1 MSSEAS
7 PITPARFAKAL
18 EDLSIGS
25 LHAKVAEIRNSIAH
39 LEASN
44 KELEHFA
51 RENDDRDCYEYLL
64 ENRQVIKSMEE
75 RIELIK
81 KEIVEAR
88 GMPFAPQEAKTTAP
102 VVQNGTA
109 PTTATQNGTSAGQ
122 AATNGGGEAAAN
134 GEEEEG
140 VFL

>member
-1 MSSEAS
+1 MSSEAL
-7 PITPARFAKAL
+7 PISPARFAKAL

-25 LHAKVAEIRNSIAH
+25 LHSKVAELRNSIAH

-75 RIELIK
+75 RIELVK
-81 KEIVEAR
+81 REIVEVR
-88 GMPFAPQEAKTTAP
+88 GMPFEPQEVKTAP
-102 VVQNGTA
+102 ATQNGTA
-109 PTTATQNGTSAGQ
+109 TATQNGTSAGQ
-122 AATNGGGEAAAN
+122 AATNGGDASAAAVN